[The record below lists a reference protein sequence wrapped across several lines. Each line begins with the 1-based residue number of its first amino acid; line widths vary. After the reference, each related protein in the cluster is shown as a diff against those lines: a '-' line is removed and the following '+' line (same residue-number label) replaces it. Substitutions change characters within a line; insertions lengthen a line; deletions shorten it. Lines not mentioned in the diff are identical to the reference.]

1 MEPFDGLEAIRQP
14 LLRYCRQMTGSNWEA
29 EDLVQETILRL
40 LKVNA
45 DRPEQEV
52 TFRYACRTAR
62 NLWIDRIRRTARLT
76 MVPYQEETILSVQ
89 GPTDSELNVR
99 EHLEELAWRLPPKP
113 FVIILFMDVFNF
125 TARETAAWLGGT
137 EVAVQV
143 ALSRARARL
152 QGMKR
157 SAREKGPPGSKR
169 AVITAAGNASECTV
183 FFEAVLEAFRH
194 RQPSAIQEA
203 YFSLIAAD
211 ARLQGIRALDGK
223 MYFTFQDPDGN
234 VIIVVSA

>member
-1 MEPFDGLEAIRQP
+1 MEPLDGLESIRQP
-14 LLRYCRQMTGSNWEA
+14 LMRYCRQMTGAGWEA

-40 LKVNA
+40 LQVNA
-45 DRPEQEV
+45 ERPEQEV

-62 NLWIDRIRRTARLT
+62 NLWIDRTRRTSRLV
-76 MVPYQEETILSVQ
+76 MVPYEETLLSVHV
-89 GPTDSELNVR
+89 PTDAELNVR
-99 EHLEELAWRLPPKP
+99 EHLEELAWRLSPKP
-113 FVIILFMDVFNF
+113 FVILLLMDVFDF

-152 QGMKR
+152 QRMKR
-157 SAREKGPPGSKR
+157 SVREKGPEGSKR
-169 AVITAAGNASECTV
+169 AVITTAKNASEYGA

-203 YFSLIAAD
+203 YLSLIASG
-211 ARLQGIRALDGK
+211 ARLKGIRAQGGK
-223 MYFTFQDPDGN
+223 VYFTFQDPDGN
-234 VIIVVSA
+234 LIMVVSA